1 MPFTNLEP
9 VDRRATST
17 IIADTIRDRI
27 ADGTF
32 EPGMQ
37 LTEAQ
42 LAERLGV
49 SRGPVREAF
58 QRLVQEGLLDAEHH
72 RGVFVATLDADD
84 ATDVALARLAIERVA
99 AERVAALADPGTLS
113 LLRQLVDEMAGAADA
128 GTWTEVAA
136 SDLRFHEALVGGAR
150 SPRLS
155 RMYATLVVETHL
167 CLRLLLPAQHPDPRE
182 VVAEHRTLLAALTE
196 GDAEA
201 AGACV
206 ARHLEG

>member
-1 MPFTNLEP
+1 MPFANLEP

-17 IIADTIRDRI
+17 IIADTIRARI
-27 ADGTF
+27 SDGTF

-72 RGVFVATLDADD
+72 RGVFVATLDDDD
-84 ATDVALARLAIERVA
+84 ALDVALARLAIERTA
-99 AERVAALADPGTLS
+99 AERVAAVGDAGVLAHLS
-113 LLRQLVDEMAGAADA
+113 DLVDELAAAAEIGA
-128 GTWTEVAA
+128 WPEVAA
-136 SDLRFHEALVGGAR
+136 ADLRFHEALVEAAG

-155 RMYATLVVETHL
+155 RMYGTLVVETHL
-167 CLRLLLPAQHPDPRE
+167 CLRMLLPAQHPDPAE
-182 VVAEHRTLLAALTE
+182 VVAEHRTLLAALAA
-196 GDAEA
+196 GDAAA
-201 AGACV
+201 AGAGV
-206 ARHLEG
+206 ASHLDV